1 MRIFAC
7 LLIMFMSHMLTA
19 QFLNPTLD
27 EWIDSSPM
35 FPFEHLADWKTTS
48 QIYQAAPSLSVKR
61 ATEGERIFARIT
73 SMGPGTDSTSPG
85 YLEQAIS
92 TQNLRSISYISR
104 CDSLVKLGLCIVRLS
119 SPDGGVFLS
128 DTIAVTSDTFSLRT
142 IEIDPDITLNHE
154 RITVTFEAN
163 GYYFPPEPEG
173 NGFATFDIDE
183 VRADFISSVDNQ
195 ILNENLLSVFPNP
208 SRGVFDL
215 DLDEKLKPDL
225 LQVFNFQGQVVLSG
239 KFKSRLNLSE
249 LGSGNYILSIQTPD
263 GVLSKKISIL

>member
-7 LLIMFMSHMLTA
+7 LLILSMSHMLTA

-35 FPFEHLADWKTTS
+35 FPFEHLADWETS
-48 QIYQAAPSLSVKR
+48 SRIFEAAPSLSVKR

-73 SMGPGTDSTSPG
+73 STTAWGDSSGPG
-85 YLEQAIS
+85 YLKQEIS
-92 TQNLRSISYISR
+92 TQNLKSINYISR
-104 CDSLVKLGLCIVRLS
+104 CDSLVKLGLCIVRIY

-128 DTIAVTSDTFSLRT
+128 DTIAVASDTFSLRT
-142 IEIDPDITLNHE
+142 IEISPDIILNHE
-154 RITVTFEAN
+154 SLTVSFEADA
-163 GYYFPPEPEG
+163 YYFPLEPEG

-249 LGSGNYILSIQTPD
+249 LGSGNYILSIQTPE
-263 GVLSKKISIL
+263 GVLSKRISIF